1 MWICK
6 SRDIKFKGEMFMLAR
21 YLMIFAVL
29 VLVSACST
37 SNEDATLDSQSGMNG
52 AEAGGPLSDIYD
64 TNTLDGDMGGPTPG
78 SQQDLV
84 VNVGDRVFFDTD
96 SYDVNPEA
104 RMTLEKQANWLAQYP
119 ALNITIEGHAD
130 ERGTREYNLAL
141 GERRANSVKNYLVA
155 LGVDP
160 RRVDTVTYGKERPA
174 VPGNGPEAW
183 SQNRR
188 GVAKVN

>member
-1 MWICK
+1 ML
-6 SRDIKFKGEMFMLAR
+6 SRF
-21 YLMIFAVL
+21 LMMFAVV

-37 SNEDATLDSQSGMNG
+37 TDEDATLDSQTTLDGG
-52 AEAGGPLSDIYD
+52 IDAGGPLSDIYD
-64 TNTLDGDMGGPTPG
+64 AQTLDTSGAVPG

-84 VNVGDRVFFDTD
+84 VNVGDRVFFGTD
-96 SYDVNPEA
+96 RYDVSSEA
-104 RMTLEKQANWLAQYP
+104 RMVLERQANWLAQYP
-119 ALNITIEGHAD
+119 SLSIFVEGHAD

-160 RRVDTVTYGKERPA
+160 SRIETVTFGKERPA
-174 VPGNGPEAW
+174 VPGFDESAW

-188 GVAKVN
+188 GVSRVK